1 MYSQNKLGR
10 VRQQSAVQL
19 QSYSPSDS
27 MKPTMEE
34 VSEKIFKPGEE
45 GGVELSEVEQPV
57 LPNGLGRS
65 LSGSTGA
72 QIHVIAC
79 FFLSNL

>member
-45 GGVELSEVEQPV
+45 GGVELSEVEQRV

-65 LSGSTGA
+65 LSDSTAGEEPSINVG
-72 QIHVIAC
+72 QH
-79 FFLSNL
+79 